1 MVVILLGGLLAGQPL
16 AQGQDKKEDK
26 PNAQPRAQ
34 QDAGA
39 LIIEGRIRQMDKALA
54 LTEEQKQKLR
64 PIFAEEAKT
73 LSAVRDD
80 STLPIETRIAK
91 RKEINAATQTK
102 IKPILTPE
110 QVEKWEK
117 QQSRARKT
125 TK

>member
-1 MVVILLGGLLAGQPL
+1 MAVILLGGLLAGQPL

-26 PNAQPRAQ
+26 PETKPGVQR
-34 QDAGA
+34 DAGT
-39 LIIEGRIRQMDKALA
+39 LIIEGRIRQMDKVLTLA
-54 LTEEQKQKLR
+54 EEQKQKLR

-80 STLPIETRIAK
+80 NSLPIETKIAK